1 MFTRPRLALLAS
13 VFLVVVVATA
23 VDGRHLLG
31 LVRQTIAKPNDLAAL
46 IRQASTQ
53 DQSTDRQV
61 AALQRRLQTRPD
73 DQRSLSTL
81 GSAYLQKARETGDPS
96 YYGRAEQALQR
107 ALALQPDDVDTLNA
121 LGVLALARHQF
132 REGKVLGEQAW
143 ALNSYRAFT
152 LGVLGDAE
160 VELGEYDAA
169 VQTFQQ
175 MVDLRPDLS
184 SYARVSYIRELYGD
198 VPGALDAMR
207 RAVNAGGP
215 ATENVAWTQTQL
227 ALLYFNAGNLPAAEI
242 ELRTVLALHTGYV
255 PALAGLGRVYAA
267 RGQWDDASLLLRQ
280 AVDVMPMPEY
290 VILLGDVYTAAGR
303 PDEAATQYA
312 LVRAIQQLHRANGV
326 ELDMESALFDA
337 DHDHDLP
344 DALVR
349 ARAAYAQRPSI
360 HAADVLAWTLYK
372 AGQPAEAQPFM
383 QIALRLGTRDALLY
397 YHAGMIA
404 LANGDR
410 AEAQRRLAAALDINP
425 YFSLLYS
432 AQAHATLEQLR
443 TVTTAE
449 GGKGS

>member
-13 VFLVVVVATA
+13 LLLVVVVATT
-23 VDGRHLLG
+23 VDGRRLLA
-31 LVRQTIAKPNDLAAL
+31 LVRGRVAGPQDVKALVRGASVQAA
-46 IRQASTQ
+46 
-53 DQSTDRQV
+53 STDRQV
-61 AALQRRLQTRPD
+61 SALQARLQARAD
-73 DQRSLSTL
+73 DPRLLSAL

-96 YYGRAEQALQR
+96 YYGRAEQALHK

-121 LGVLALARHQF
+121 LGTLALARHQF
-132 REGKVLGEQAW
+132 HAAQQLGEQAW
-143 ALNSYRAFT
+143 ALNPYRALT
-152 LGVLGDAE
+152 LGVLGDAQ
-160 VELGEYDAA
+160 VELGEYEAA
-169 VQTFQQ
+169 AQTFQQ

-198 VPGALDAMR
+198 VPGAIDAMR

-227 ALLYFNAGNLPAAEI
+227 ALLLFNTGDLPAAET
-242 ELRTVLALHTGYV
+242 ELRRVLALHTGYV

-267 RGQWDDASLLLRQ
+267 WGQWDDAVLLLRQ

-303 PDEAATQYA
+303 PDDAATQYA

-344 DALVR
+344 DALAR
-349 ARAAYAQRPSI
+349 ARAAYAQRPSL

-372 AGQPAEAQPFM
+372 AGQPTEAQPLM
-383 QIALRLGTRDALLY
+383 QAALRLGTRDALLH

-410 AEAQRRLAAALDINP
+410 AEAERHLAAALAINP
-425 YFSLLYS
+425 HFSLLYA
-432 AQAHATLEQLR
+432 AQARATLEQLG
-443 TVTTAE
+443 TVTTTE
-449 GGKGS
+449 GRSGS